1 VTGHYGRNINSMTKP
16 EKEVEMS
23 SGIAGKNAPR
33 KPYKKPQLA
42 IYGKLAELTAG
53 ENGSKADP
61 GHTAPTR
68 R

>member
-1 VTGHYGRNINSMTKP
+1 MTKH
-16 EKEVEMS
+16 ETEVEMS
-23 SGIAGKNAPR
+23 GKNEAR

>member
-1 VTGHYGRNINSMTKP
+1 MLKR

-23 SGIAGKNAPR
+23 SGIAAKKNEPR

-53 ENGSKADP
+53 NTGSMPDK
-61 GHTAPTR
+61 GIGTPTR
-68 R
+68 RG

>member
-1 VTGHYGRNINSMTKP
+1 MTKR
-16 EKEVEMS
+16 ETEVEMS
-23 SGIAGKNAPR
+23 GKNEPR
-33 KPYKKPQLA
+33 TPYKKPQLA

-53 ENGSKADP
+53 ETGSKADP

>member
-1 VTGHYGRNINSMTKP
+1 MTKR

-23 SGIAGKNAPR
+23 VKNEPR

>member
-1 VTGHYGRNINSMTKP
+1 MTNRG
-16 EKEVEMS
+16 KEVEMS
-23 SGIAGKNAPR
+23 SGIGKNDPR

-53 ENGSKADP
+53 ENGSKADA

-68 R
+68 K

>member
-1 VTGHYGRNINSMTKP
+1 MTKC

-23 SGIAGKNAPR
+23 MGVAAGESDPR

-53 ENGSKADP
+53 VNGSIADP
-61 GHTAPTR
+61 GHTSPTR

>member
-1 VTGHYGRNINSMTKP
+1 MTKR
-16 EKEVEMS
+16 EKEVGMGA
-23 SGIAGKNAPR
+23 GIAFRKNESG
-33 KPYKKPQLA
+33 KPYKKPQLT

-53 ENGSKADP
+53 ETGSAADP

>member
-1 VTGHYGRNINSMTKP
+1 MTKHD
-16 EKEVEMS
+16 EKVEMS
-23 SGIAGKNAPR
+23 SGNAAGNNAPR

-53 ENGSKADP
+53 ENGSQPDP

>member
-1 VTGHYGRNINSMTKP
+1 MTKP
-16 EKEVEMS
+16 EKVVEMS
-23 SGIAGKNAPR
+23 SGIAGKTAPR
-33 KPYKKPQLA
+33 KPYKKPQLTN
-42 IYGKLAELTAG
+42 YGKLAELTAG

>member
-1 VTGHYGRNINSMTKP
+1 MTNR
-16 EKEVEMS
+16 EKEVKMS
-23 SGIAGKNAPR
+23 SGIAAGKNDPR

-61 GHTAPTR
+61 GHTSPTHR
-68 R
+68 

>member
-1 VTGHYGRNINSMTKP
+1 MTKR

-23 SGIAGKNAPR
+23 AGIAAKKNESR

-53 ENGSKADP
+53 ETGSKADP

>member
-1 VTGHYGRNINSMTKP
+1 MTKH

-23 SGIAGKNAPR
+23 GKNEPR

>member
-1 VTGHYGRNINSMTKP
+1 MTKH
-16 EKEVEMS
+16 ETEVEMN
-23 SGIAGKNAPR
+23 GKNEPR

-68 R
+68 K

>member
-1 VTGHYGRNINSMTKP
+1 MTKH

-23 SGIAGKNAPR
+23 SGIAAGKNAPR

-53 ENGSKADP
+53 VNGSLADP
-61 GHTAPTR
+61 GHTSPTR

>member
-1 VTGHYGRNINSMTKP
+1 MTKR
-16 EKEVEMS
+16 ETEVEMV
-23 SGIAGKNAPR
+23 AGTNEPR

-68 R
+68 H

>member
-1 VTGHYGRNINSMTKP
+1 MTKC

-23 SGIAGKNAPR
+23 MGIAGKSDPR

-61 GHTAPTR
+61 GHTSPTR